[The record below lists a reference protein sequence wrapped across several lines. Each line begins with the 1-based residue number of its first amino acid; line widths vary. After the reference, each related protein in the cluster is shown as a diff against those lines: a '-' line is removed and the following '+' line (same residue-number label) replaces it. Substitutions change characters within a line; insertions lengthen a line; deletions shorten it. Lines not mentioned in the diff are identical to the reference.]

1 MRNQHV
7 LGLLL
12 LAGCLE
18 GGQRPGPM
26 PEPEPQPDPE
36 PLVFIEPAPGCAATA
51 TIVGN
56 IENHTPTQFGP
67 FVSAHLCLRIDATP
81 NIQVAHFASSTKR
94 RTGDISGYKLT
105 LTNPDGTLIRDGWDL
120 QLGDNTFASIETGF
134 DKGTV
139 RDVVLTIRGANANDA
154 TMVDVALFEP
164 FE

>member
-1 MRNQHV
+1 MRNLAV
-7 LGLLL
+7 GLLL
-12 LAGCLE
+12 LTGCLD
-18 GGQRPGPM
+18 GGERPAPM
-26 PEPEPQPDPE
+26 PEPEPQPEPE

-56 IENHTPTQFGP
+56 VENHTPTQFGP
-67 FVSAHLCLRIDATP
+67 FVSAHICLRIDATP
-81 NIQVAHFASSTKR
+81 NIQVGHFASSTKR
-94 RTGDISGYKLT
+94 RSGATSGYKLT

-134 DKGTV
+134 EKGTV
-139 RDVVLTIRGANANDA
+139 RDVVLTLRGTDANDP